1 MANMKLGLK
10 WNLVRWVWTG
20 DDELRMTL
28 SSHQSY
34 VAAAAALLVARAE
47 LRGTSLGVRSRHE
60 VVRVE
65 VQS

>member
-1 MANMKLGLK
+1 MKLGMK
-10 WNLVRWVWTG
+10 WNVVRWTWTG
-20 DDELRMTL
+20 DDELSMTL
-28 SSHQSY
+28 SAHQSY
-34 VAAAAALLVARAE
+34 GAAAAALLVARSE

>member
-1 MANMKLGLK
+1 MKLGMK
-10 WNLVRWVWTG
+10 WNVVRWTWTG
-20 DDELRMTL
+20 DDELPLLL

-34 VAAAAALLVARAE
+34 GAAVAAKEVARSE